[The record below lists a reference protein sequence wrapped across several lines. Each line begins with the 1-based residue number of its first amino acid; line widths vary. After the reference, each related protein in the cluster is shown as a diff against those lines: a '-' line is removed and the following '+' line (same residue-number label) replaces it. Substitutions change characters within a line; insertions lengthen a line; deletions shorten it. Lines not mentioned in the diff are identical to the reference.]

1 MHWNIV
7 MIGDHFS
14 VGVVGARLPL
24 PVLYLLT
31 TSCARIGFLRMSFW
45 SSIKKTCHEGD
56 LMRTRW
62 LGVVLFLFAVLGTLA
77 PSAAAQ
83 ALSFAQLNGTV
94 LDPGGRA
101 VVSAQV
107 VVRDPD
113 TGQSFQAT
121 TNTTGFYIVPNL
133 PPGKYELTVA
143 ASGFAKFQETG
154 ITLTVGQVQTA
165 NVNLK
170 VAAASETV
178 TVTTEAPLIEPTKT
192 EISQVVETEQIESL
206 PISSRVFTDFALL
219 TPGVASSRT
228 SLGTTFTEFEVTQ
241 ISFGGMRSFS
251 NEITVDGADFVN
263 SASGIQRATPPQ
275 ESVQEFR
282 VVNNSFGAEYGRAVG
297 GIVNIVTKSGTN
309 NLHGSLYEFFQNSAF
324 DARSPLQPPPL
335 PHAVRQN
342 QFGASLGGPIVKDK
356 TFFYANYEGERSAK
370 SPVYP
375 PDLVNN
381 IQLIDQAKAVMG
393 IAPEGCLGSVSTC
406 LPNFAGNVLN
416 ITQPQA
422 FGFLQ
427 GFLKTANDDFGF
439 ARIDHQLTTNNRLA
453 LRYNVEDSRSTNEL
467 VGQTLDGGGVGV
479 PSGGRDLFIRDQA
492 IVATVN
498 SSLKSNLVNTVLA
511 QYARRHYN
519 FPGATGQPDFSILND
534 LEVGHNFGTNDR
546 LYETRVELSESIS
559 WVKGNHLAK
568 FGVDGNWLTS
578 LENFPGFMPVRMLI
592 PSTGANPTS
601 CLWDFAEYFNTT
613 VGGNYPIPAN
623 ILSLANPGCPVTG
636 DDGVV
641 FMYAGTSLP
650 TAGNAC
656 SGDSSGPTPCVPTV
670 TTANPLNG
678 AGFPNST
685 WADAYQP
692 SLFNGY
698 SRNINHGYWG
708 GYAQDQWK
716 LSPKLTV
723 NYGLRW
729 DYETGLAEFVN
740 KQYNEFQPRLGFA
753 YAPNSSTVVRAGF
766 GIFFDRQNLT
776 FFFVPNTQKIVA
788 GYQCDNQAPSGI
800 AAICAANHILPQAFP
815 NIMSNLGQAGQGY
828 QLLAD
833 PPNDGPPGSP
843 CAFVPEAPCLA
854 AKIIQ
859 TGAYNTAFPTV
870 EMAGTCTTTG
880 ACGIGQGG
888 MDHDSRAPYA
898 EQGSFEIDH
907 QLGRG
912 FALQLSYLFVEAHKL
927 VRGNNLNVPCPAGTT
942 KSGPPTDP
950 TVLFPGGPPEWVPGW
965 LNANGSL
972 SPCTGTPTLGT
983 GAIAGLGP
991 FFGGAAGS
999 GLRTLSSGLED
1010 YNNDVSNAIY
1020 HGGTLTVLERAK
1032 HFNLTANYTYSHTID
1047 NGNFT
1052 TFINLPPNQFD
1063 YAAER
1068 SNSNQ
1073 DVRHR
1078 LVANFTAVAPQNGPW
1093 RNFELSNIVTLQS
1106 GRPFT
1111 IFYGSNSLNDVA
1123 GGSTDRVGGSQYV
1136 PGSCPDVQ
1144 DCQTMIDRN
1153 TYIGD
1158 PYYNWDLRVTRALHI
1173 NDRLTANLA
1182 FDAFNLLNRANYDE
1196 VTSVYGSPVFCGG
1209 VPQHYND
1216 AMTLAIHQASAS
1228 VTCPNSG
1235 ISVPGG
1241 SVAPTPI
1248 GTSLFIPTTPD
1259 SNFGVPRTAFTPRQL
1274 QFSVRFTF

>member
-1 MHWNIV
+1 
-7 MIGDHFS
+7 
-14 VGVVGARLPL
+14 
-24 PVLYLLT
+24 
-31 TSCARIGFLRMSFW
+31 
-45 SSIKKTCHEGD
+45 
-56 LMRTRW
+56 MRTRS
-62 LGVVLFLFAVLGTLA
+62 LGVVLFLLVVLGASA

-101 VVSAQV
+101 VVSAQA

-113 TGQSFQAT
+113 TNETFQAST
-121 TNTTGFYIVPNL
+121 SSSGLFVFPNL
-133 PPGKYELTVA
+133 PPGKYELTIT
-143 ASGFAKFQETG
+143 ASGFAKYQQTG
-154 ITLTVGQVQTA
+154 IVLTVGQVFT
-165 NVNLK
+165 VNPTLK
-170 VAAASETV
+170 VAAVSEVV
-178 TVTTEAPLIEPTKT
+178 TVTSEAPLIEPTKT
-192 EISQVVETEQIESL
+192 EISQVVETQQIEDL

-219 TPGVASSRT
+219 TPGVATSRT

-275 ESVQEFR
+275 ESIQEFR
-282 VVNNSFGAEYGRAVG
+282 VVNNSFGAEYGRAMG
-297 GIVNIVTKSGTN
+297 GIVNIVTKQGTN
-309 NLHGSLYEFFQNSAF
+309 NLHGSIYEFFQNSAA
-324 DARSPLQPPPL
+324 DARSPLQPAPL
-335 PHAVRQN
+335 PHALRQN
-342 QFGASLGGPIVKDK
+342 QFGAALGGPIVKDK
-356 TFFYANYEGERSAK
+356 TFFYANYEGERSAR

-381 IQLIDQAKAVMG
+381 ILLIDQAKALMG

-406 LPNFAGNVLN
+406 LPNFAGNPAN
-416 ITQPQA
+416 ITQGQA

-439 ARIDHQLTTNNRLA
+439 ARIDHQLTTNNRLVF
-453 LRYNVEDSRSTNEL
+453 RYNAEDSRSLNEL
-467 VGQTLDGGGVGV
+467 VGNTLDGGGVGV

-492 IVATVN
+492 VVATVN
-498 SSLKSNLVNTVLA
+498 SSLRSNLVNTVLA

-546 LYETRVELSESIS
+546 LYETRAELSESIS

-568 FGVDGNWLTS
+568 FGADGNWLTS
-578 LENFPGFMPVRMLI
+578 LENFPGFMPVRLLVPGI
-592 PSTGANPTS
+592 S
-601 CLWDFAEYFNTT
+601 CFTDFAQYFNT
-613 VGGNYPIPAN
+613 NYGAAYPTAGTG
-623 ILSLANPGCPVTG
+623 LGASAATCAVPG
-636 DDGVV
+636 DNGVV
-641 FMYAGTSLP
+641 FMYAGTPLP
-650 TAGNAC
+650 TNPTAC
-656 SGDSSGPTPCVPTV
+656 SGDASGPTPCVPTV

-678 AGFPNST
+678 GGFPNST
-685 WADAYQP
+685 WANAYPQ
-692 SLFNGY
+692 SLFNGF
-698 SRNINHGYWG
+698 SRDLNHGYWG
-708 GYAQDQWK
+708 VFAQDQWK
-716 LSPKLTV
+716 LTPKLTV

-729 DYETGLAEFVN
+729 DYETGLSAFVAN
-740 KQYNEFQPRLGFA
+740 DYNEFQPRIGLA
-753 YAPNSSTVVRAGF
+753 YAPMSNTVIRAGY

-788 GYQCDNQAPSGI
+788 GYQCDNQAPSSI
-800 AAICAANHILPQAFP
+800 AAICSGAGILPQKFP

-833 PPNDGPPGSP
+833 PPAPGPPGSP
-843 CAFVPEAPCLA
+843 CAGVPEAPCLA

-870 EMAGTCTTTG
+870 EMAGTCFTTG
-880 ACGIGQGG
+880 ACGIGEGG
-888 MDHDSRAPYA
+888 MDHNARAPYG
-898 EQGSFEIDH
+898 EQGSLEIDH
-907 QLGRG
+907 QFVRG
-912 FALQLSYLFVEAHKL
+912 FAVNLSYLFVEAHKL
-927 VRGNNLNVPCPAGTT
+927 VRGNNLNIPCPAGTT
-942 KSGPPTDP
+942 KSAVTDP
-950 TVLFPGGPPEWVPGW
+950 LPEWVPGW
-965 LNANGSL
+965 LNADGTL

-991 FFGGAAGS
+991 FFGGALGS

-1010 YNNDVSNAIY
+1010 YNNDVANAIY
-1020 HGGTLTVLERAK
+1020 HGGTLTVLERGK
-1032 HFNLTANYTYSHTID
+1032 FFNLTANYTYSHIID

-1068 SNSNQ
+1068 ANSNQ
-1073 DVRHR
+1073 DARHR
-1078 LVANFTAVAPQNGPW
+1078 LVANFTAIAPQKGPW

-1111 IFYGSNSLNDVA
+1111 IFYGSNTLNDVA
-1123 GGSTDRVGGSQYV
+1123 GGSTDRVGGSAFV
-1136 PGSCPDVQ
+1136 SGSCPDVQ
-1144 DCQTMIDRN
+1144 NCQTMISRN

-1158 PYYNWDLRVTRALHI
+1158 PYYNWDLRISRAVHI
-1173 NDRLTANLA
+1173 NERLTTNLA

-1209 VPQHYND
+1209 IPRHYKD
-1216 AMTLAIHQASAS
+1216 DMTLAIQQGAAS
-1228 VTCPNSG
+1228 VTCPNGG

-1241 SVAPTPI
+1241 SLAPTPI
-1248 GTSLFIPTTPD
+1248 GTTLFIPAQPNT
-1259 SNFGVPRTAFTPRQL
+1259 NFGVPRTAFTPRQL
-1274 QFSVRFTF
+1274 QFSARFTF